1 MADTTRL
8 HSSSSRRLLAQM
20 PNSDAASFTEAQ
32 VAALDR
38 ALDTGTANRQ
48 PVDIRIS
55 IPFLRRR
62 YFVVVLAG
70 SEQRSAERRK
80 LDREKH
86 KLWTPA
92 NVMAL
97 GFGLLFIVP
106 ALIGIIHMIGT
117 AVASP

>member
-1 MADTTRL
+1 MAEKTRL
-8 HSSSSRRLLAQM
+8 NPSSSRRLLAQM
-20 PNSDAASFTEAQ
+20 PSDDAASFTESQ

-38 ALDTGTANRQ
+38 ALETATSNRQ

-62 YFVVVLAG
+62 YFIVVLAG

-92 NVMAL
+92 NVLAL
-97 GFGLLFIVP
+97 GFGLLFAIP
-106 ALIGIIHMIGT
+106 ALIGIVHMIGA